1 MSDAPTEWGEGPID
15 ELCAPGHLATLGGC
29 ARQSPLL
36 LIVGCVGAWV
46 IVAAY
51 GLAALRR
58 QGLSTFTCL
67 REECATPAHA
77 VYASVA
83 RKAEHTADLL
93 ISEGSSKIALPSC
106 F

>member
-1 MSDAPTEWGEGPID
+1 MAEPTTINSWV
-15 ELCAPGHLATLGGC
+15 
-29 ARQSPLL
+29 R
-36 LIVGCVGAWV
+36 GCVGDRSCMR
-46 IVAAY
+46 
-51 GLAALRR
+51 AALRR

-77 VYASVA
+77 VYASVV

-93 ISEGSSKIALPSC
+93 ISEGSSKIVLPSC